1 MIAGLA
7 CNENPDLG
15 DMVDADAMIFDLDEA
30 ERLMTGVLRSLKAH
44 QLPGRQ

>member
-7 CNENPDLG
+7 CSQNPDLG
-15 DMVDADAMIFDLDEA
+15 DLVDADAMIADLDEA

-44 QLPGRQ
+44 SLPQRQ